1 MELIASIL
9 VAVIV
14 VELYVWLPKISEWL
28 LEFAVRQLRA
38 EDQERCLEEWK
49 AQLDDLPN
57 TIVRLVHALSFTAAA
72 RQINADFCE
81 DKLDELNQRLN
92 NLLEI
97 QSPQSGEYRNHQTN
111 A

>member
-49 AQLDDLPN
+49 A
-57 TIVRLVHALSFTAAA
+57 
-72 RQINADFCE
+72 
-81 DKLDELNQRLN
+81 
-92 NLLEI
+92 
-97 QSPQSGEYRNHQTN
+97 
-111 A
+111 